1 MKRLSVWAAGFAV
14 LSIVAPG
21 QAETERITLIIPAEL
36 VSLLPLYVA
45 EDTGLWRQA
54 GLDVNIVT
62 IPSVGGMNA
71 VIAGSADV
79 SFSTGAAITRAA
91 AHGQKL
97 VAIAEL
103 GNETGQILV
112 LRKDIVDAAKL
123 DPAAPL
129 SERAKLLKGKTIAVG
144 GIGSIADAFLKAVAH
159 EGGVE
164 PNDVV
169 ATPMQAQE
177 FLAAFAQKKLDGFV
191 FGPPYAQQTVH
202 DGTGV
207 IIADGSGPL
216 IPDLSPSAAGL
227 LVTRPG
233 YCSDHRSICEK
244 LGHSMVEAV
253 DYLNAHPQEARDI
266 LHRHFPTV
274 DPSVI
279 AASYDA
285 VKQMI
290 PHPPLA
296 SVTDLAN
303 SEIINIRAG
312 FLKPEDQLKSY
323 DALFDNEFVK

>member
-97 VAIAEL
+97 VAIAGAL

-144 GIGSIADAFLKAVAH
+144 GIG
-159 EGGVE
+159 
-164 PNDVV
+164 
-169 ATPMQAQE
+169 
-177 FLAAFAQKKLDGFV
+177 LDRRCV
-191 FGPPYAQQTVH
+191 PE
-202 DGTGV
+202 
-207 IIADGSGPL
+207 SG
-216 IPDLSPSAAGL
+216 
-227 LVTRPG
+227 
-233 YCSDHRSICEK
+233 
-244 LGHSMVEAV
+244 
-253 DYLNAHPQEARDI
+253 
-266 LHRHFPTV
+266 
-274 DPSVI
+274 
-279 AASYDA
+279 
-285 VKQMI
+285 
-290 PHPPLA
+290 
-296 SVTDLAN
+296 
-303 SEIINIRAG
+303 RA
-312 FLKPEDQLKSY
+312 
-323 DALFDNEFVK
+323 